1 MSVEMPGLMSIG
13 QIGEI
18 ANKVQKN
25 EASSEASFS
34 ELLHNALTEVDN
46 LQKISDVSNT
56 KLTTGEI
63 TDLHSVMIA
72 GEKANLALQLT
83 VQVRNKVIEAY
94 QEVMRMQV

>member
-1 MSVEMPGLMSIG
+1 MRVEMPVLQPIG

-18 ANKVQKN
+18 ENKVQQS
-25 EASSEASFS
+25 EASTGASFS
-34 ELLHNALTEVDN
+34 EFLQKALTEVN
-46 LQKISDVSNT
+46 SLQKQSEAANI

>member
-1 MSVEMPGLMSIG
+1 MSVELPGVMSIG

-18 ANKVQKN
+18 VNQVQKN
-25 EASSEASFS
+25 EASSGASFS
-34 ELLHNALTEVDN
+34 EFLHNALTEVNN
-46 LQKISDVSNT
+46 LQKISDVAST

>member
-1 MSVEMPGLMSIG
+1 MSVEMPGVMSIG

-18 ANKVQKN
+18 ANKVQKI
-25 EASSEASFS
+25 EASSGASFS

-46 LQKISDVSNT
+46 LQKISGVSST